1 MKLTELQ
8 EAFQSA
14 GSGGTGIDLTT
25 GSRGADV
32 EAGLISKDAFI
43 GQVLGELRKQDWWL
57 KDRNDNTVRKIAAR
71 YYDNSQSVQ
80 SAVNAV
86 LQKIGIV

>member
-1 MKLTELQ
+1 MKLTELK
-8 EAFQSA
+8 ETHQSGA
-14 GSGGTGIDLTT
+14 HGGGMDLTV
-25 GSRGADV
+25 GSKGADS

-86 LQKIGIV
+86 LQKIGII